1 MSRSEIAFSLDTISP
16 ELSLQISVLHCNG
29 GADIRST
36 PNITASK
43 VNAGVLDCIGID
55 IHVLLRAGDP
65 QTFLGGI
72 GLDLHPFLL
81 ASDHRDVLDSV
92 GLDLCLL
99 LHAGDYHGVL
109 D

>member
-1 MSRSEIAFSLDTISP
+1 MSCTAPPSEVFGKFIQSERRRPD
-16 ELSLQISVLHCNG
+16 
-29 GADIRST
+29 
-36 PNITASK
+36 
-43 VNAGVLDCIGID
+43 VLDCVGID
-55 IHVLLRAGDP
+55 IHLLLRAGDP
-65 QTFLGGI
+65 QTFLGGV

-81 ASDHRDVLDSV
+81 ASDHCNVLDSV

>member
-1 MSRSEIAFSLDTISP
+1 MQQNFWIGND
-16 ELSLQISVLHCNG
+16 
-29 GADIRST
+29 
-36 PNITASK
+36 PN
-43 VNAGVLDCIGID
+43 VNAGVLYYHGVLDCVGID
-55 IHVLLRAGDP
+55 IHLLLRAGDP
-65 QTFLGGI
+65 QTFLGGV